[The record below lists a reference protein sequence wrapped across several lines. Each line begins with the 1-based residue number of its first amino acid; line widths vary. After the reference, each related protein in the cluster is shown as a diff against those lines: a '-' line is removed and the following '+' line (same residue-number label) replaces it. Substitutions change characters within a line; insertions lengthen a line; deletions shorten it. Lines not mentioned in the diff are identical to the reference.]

1 MGCKHLHD
9 REYER
14 ANMKIYEEPIVTL
27 LKLGP
32 EDVLTSSD
40 NDNVMDD
47 IFPN

>member
-1 MGCKHLHD
+1 
-9 REYER
+9 
-14 ANMKIYEEPIVTL
+14 MKIYEEPIVTL
-27 LKLGP
+27 LKLEP